1 MSDPQNILPHS
12 CFLCFNANQMRPEPD
27 TKLSGRAHVFSLTD
41 LSQNMPVERD
51 CRAGRY
57 VYEASIQI
65 FKHTLLEKESSDL
78 NRVFGFDRF

>member
-12 CFLCFNANQMRPEPD
+12 VFFASMQTRCNQNRTQNCPAEP
-27 TKLSGRAHVFSLTD
+27 VFSHTD

-65 FKHTLLEKESSDL
+65 FKHALLEKESSDL
-78 NRVFGFDRF
+78 NRVFGFDCF

>member
-1 MSDPQNILPHS
+1 
-12 CFLCFNANQMRPEPD
+12 MRPEPD

-78 NRVFGFDRF
+78 NRVFGFDRLDEEVV